1 MFGPCWLN
9 FYGSPREFSE
19 LPDEYDDLNLGKAS
33 IRLTRTYLLFSP
45 ENILTVLGVSPLHNP
60 SFPSK
65 LGRRNLSSGSARQNW
80 FICIFMSV
88 CWRI

>member
-33 IRLTRTYLLFSP
+33 FGHTLSYLLFHLP
-45 ENILTVLGVSPLHNP
+45 
-60 SFPSK
+60 
-65 LGRRNLSSGSARQNW
+65 
-80 FICIFMSV
+80 
-88 CWRI
+88 